1 MISGSPAQH
10 PNLATEQIGYV
21 RIVRIDREDKLG
33 ALSSDLIA
41 GLEEE
46 VRRIRQDRQVRA
58 VVLTGTGR
66 GFIAGADVSEYHQTS
81 LEAFEE
87 YQRMSRRLFD
97 DVERL
102 PQPVIAAV
110 NGYALGGGF
119 ELALSCDFMIAS
131 EQARFGLPEIR
142 LGLLPGGG
150 GTQRLARAAGAA
162 WTKEL
167 VMTGRTVRPDEAF
180 NRGLVTAVVPH
191 EELRERAMTF
201 ALLLAG
207 AAPLALREAKRL
219 IDDGLQQELA
229 AALTNEQRVLARLFS
244 SPDGREGIS
253 AFIQKREPAFG
264 QGAPEAVGWPEPS
277 GDKENRA

>member
-1 MISGSPAQH
+1 MTSGPRVLH
-10 PNLATEQIGYV
+10 PNLVTEQIGYV
-21 RIVRIDREDKLG
+21 RIIRINREDKLG

-41 GLEEE
+41 GLEDE
-46 VRRIRQDRQVRA
+46 VRRIRQDRHVRA

-81 LEAFEE
+81 LETFEE
-87 YQRMSRRLFD
+87 YQRASRRLFD

-102 PQPVIAAV
+102 PQPVVAAI

-119 ELALSCDFMIAS
+119 ELALSCDFIIAS
-131 EQARFGLPEIR
+131 EQARFGLPEIK

-150 GTQRLARAAGAA
+150 GTQRLARMAGSA

-167 VMTGRTVRPDEAF
+167 VMTGRTVRPEEAF
-180 NRGLVTAVVPH
+180 NRGLLTAVVPP
-191 EELRERAMTF
+191 EELLDRAVKFTE
-201 ALLLAG
+201 LLAG
-207 AAPLALREAKRL
+207 AAPLAVREAKRL

-264 QGAPEAVGWPEPS
+264 QETSETVVWPEPS
-277 GDKENRA
+277 EDKEGKA

>member
-1 MISGSPAQH
+1 MISGSPGPH
-10 PNLATEQIGYV
+10 PNLVIEQVGYV

-66 GFIAGADVSEYHQTS
+66 GFVAGADVSEYHQTS

-87 YQRMSRRLFD
+87 YQRISRRLFD
-97 DVERL
+97 DIERL

-119 ELALSCDFMIAS
+119 ELALCCDFMFAS
-131 EQARFGLPEIR
+131 EQARFGLPEIK

-167 VMTGRTVRPDEAF
+167 VMTARAVRPDEALS
-180 NRGLVTAVVPH
+180 RGLLTAVVPP
-191 EELRERAMTF
+191 EELRERALTF
-201 ALLLAG
+201 AQLLAG
-207 AAPLALREAKRL
+207 AAPLAVQEAKRL
-219 IDDGLQQELA
+219 IDDGLQQEFA
-229 AALTNEQRVLARLFS
+229 AALTNEQRVLARLFA

-253 AFIQKREPAFG
+253 AFIEKREPAFG
-264 QGAPEAVGWPEPS
+264 QGPAEAVIWPEASEVEES
-277 GDKENRA
+277 KA